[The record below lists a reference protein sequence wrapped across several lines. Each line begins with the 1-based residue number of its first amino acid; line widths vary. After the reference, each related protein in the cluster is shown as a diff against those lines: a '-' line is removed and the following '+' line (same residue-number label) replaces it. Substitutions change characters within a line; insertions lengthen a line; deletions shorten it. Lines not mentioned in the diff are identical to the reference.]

1 MALVWLPTASAP
13 QGGTLMDLYSAASQP
28 RIGGIGWI
36 DSWRS
41 NLAEGS
47 TPYAP
52 AGIRALMLAVLEDG
66 IRCFLGSSRTLAAEA
81 EAWIFGRDTVNPFCF
96 VTLCEALGLDP
107 AATRRALLRLR
118 SEASRLQLRLP
129 RARHNVRSASRVRPR
144 RPRRRSRK
152 RSSHSIAVA
161 LTADD

>member
-1 MALVWLPTASAP
+1 ME
-13 QGGTLMDLYSAASQP
+13 LYSGATQP
-28 RIGGIGWI
+28 RIGGIGLI

-47 TPYAP
+47 SPCAP

-81 EAWIFGRDTVNPFCF
+81 EAWIFGRDTANPFCF
-96 VTLCEALGLDP
+96 LTLCEVLGLDP
-107 AATRRALLRLR
+107 AATRRALVRLR
-118 SEASRLQLRLP
+118 GEANRLQLRLP

-152 RSSHSIAVA
+152 RSPHAIALA
-161 LTADD
+161 LTANA